1 MKKKYYI
8 IQFLL
13 DFFLITSIVLESVRI
28 FSPRK
33 LLNTQYSESV
43 SFSFAPRNEENDSWT
58 TQIPALSS
66 LKPGRSI
73 LHGQIFKGTVENN
86 IARNLDEW
94 SVQINIAKSCY
105 LNCSWNG
112 TTEIHTFRA
121 GKELIQKPIDL
132 RTYDP
137 ALMTVDIFPN
147 STGLLLIPLEPGDY
161 IIYHPNTSTPIE
173 NFLPAKIYNYAPS
186 VSFGLIFYSLDS
198 FDFSDVLL
206 TYRHQYG
213 FLDDPYFYVLAIIIT
228 ALSILTFT
236 INRIHVIRTN
246 NHNDKIKTQKTVDEI
261 MQIFT
266 RFIDAKDAY
275 TGGHSERVARY
286 SKLLAIE
293 LGKKPDECQTIYYC
307 GLLHDCG
314 KIAIP
319 DDILHK
325 PEKLSEEEY
334 KTIQSHTIRG
344 YLLLSDLSSIPEA
357 CDAARYHHESYDGT
371 GYPYKLKGKD
381 IPEYARIICMADSF
395 DTMNSDRSYRE
406 ALPKEV
412 ILEEVMKCSG
422 VQFDPEIVEAFFRLV
437 EKGLVGFKNKGNS
450 NSDSSI

>member
-1 MKKKYYI
+1 MNKKYYI
-8 IQFLL
+8 VLILL
-13 DFFLITSIVLESVRI
+13 VFSLLTSIVLESVRI
-28 FSPRK
+28 ISPRK

-43 SFSFAPRNEENDSWT
+43 SFSLVPRNEDSDSWT
-58 TQIPALSS
+58 TQIPAMSA
-66 LKPGRSI
+66 LKPGRNI
-73 LHGQIFKGTVENN
+73 LHGKVFKGMIENRLP
-86 IARNLDEW
+86 RNLNGW
-94 SVQINIAKSCY
+94 TLKINIAKPCY

-112 TTEIHTFRA
+112 TVEIHTFRM
-121 GKELIQKPIDL
+121 GKELIQKAVDL

-137 ALMTVDIFPN
+137 ALITVDVFPN
-147 STGLLLIPLEPGDY
+147 SSGLLLIPLEPGDY
-161 IIYHPNTSTPIE
+161 IIYRPSTSTPIE
-173 NFLPAKIYNYAPS
+173 NFLPAKIYKHAPS
-186 VSFGLIFYSLDS
+186 VSFGMIFYTLDS
-198 FDFSDVLL
+198 FDFSDMLL

-236 INRIHVIRTN
+236 INRIHTIRTN
-246 NHNDKIKTQKTVDEI
+246 NLNDKIKTQKTVDEI

-286 SKLLAIE
+286 SKLLARE
-293 LGKKPDECQTIYYC
+293 MGKKPDECQTIYYC

-325 PEKLSEEEY
+325 PDKLSEEEFM
-334 KTIQSHTIRG
+334 TIQSHTIRG

-357 CDAARYHHESYDGT
+357 CDAARYHHESFDGS

-381 IPEYARIICMADSF
+381 IPEYARIVCLADSF
-395 DTMNSDRSYRE
+395 DTMNSDRSYRK
-406 ALPKEV
+406 ALPREI
-412 ILEEVMKCSG
+412 ILEEITKCSG
-422 VQFDPEIVEAFFRLV
+422 IQFDPEIVEAFFHLV
-437 EKGLVGFKNKGNS
+437 EKGLVGFKNKD
-450 NSDSSI
+450 NSDSSKQL